1 LDGQINLPAKT
12 NNERDKP
19 QDMNTNR
26 DKIVPERYPRNSRK
40 HNLALDERSILPVVG
55 MLLAILALWPISLG
69 QVREYIFLT
78 LAALLVIRS
87 TKWID
92 VEEDESAMNAVVEVR
107 WLAPPGFVLF

>member
-1 LDGQINLPAKT
+1 MNAT
-12 NNERDKP
+12 NRKS
-19 QDMNTNR
+19 MNNNR
-26 DKIVPERYPRNSRK
+26 DKIVPEGYAGNSRH
-40 HNLALDERSILPVVG
+40 HNLALDERSILPALG

-69 QVREYIFLT
+69 QVREYTFLT